1 MSATPAPKIVQRMN
15 AFNKFMSEDFPG
27 GPRIV
32 KMAWVINFQ
41 KGMTLFWVLG
51 LMLYFGNYSAAAW
64 TYFAL
69 HGSYGIIWLMKD
81 RLFPDPNWEKKVR
94 LGSAFNMWAMVLGPY
109 WIAPFLLIS
118 DVLGP
123 RPETPTWLLGMAGFI
138 YAIGVVLMTGADA
151 QKYFTLKV
159 KRGLITDGFFK
170 RIRHPNY
177 LGEMM
182 IYGSFALVVEH
193 WLPWV
198 ILAWVWINLFS
209 VNMLMKEASMSRYPE
224 WAAYKARTGML
235 LPKLLVPSAS
245 TEPTT
250 KPV

>member
-1 MSATPAPKIVQRMN
+1 MSATPASKIIQRMS
-15 AFNKFMSEDFPG
+15 ALNKFMSEDFLG

-32 KMAWVINFQ
+32 KMASVINFQ

-51 LMLYFGNYSAAAW
+51 LMLHYGNYSAAAW

-81 RLFPDPNWEKKVR
+81 RLFPDPNWEKRVTV
-94 LGSAFNMWAMVLGPY
+94 GAAFNMWAIVLGPY

-123 RPETPTWLLGMAGFI
+123 RAETPTWLLGLAGFT
-138 YAIGVVLMTGADA
+138 YAIGLLLMTGADA

-159 KRGLITDGFFK
+159 KRGLITDGFFT

-182 IYGSFALVVEH
+182 IYGSFALIAQH
-193 WLPWV
+193 WLPWA
-198 ILAWVWINLFS
+198 ILSYVWISLFT

-224 WAAYKARTGML
+224 WAAYKARSGML
-235 LPKLLVPSAS
+235 LPKLLVPASS

-250 KPV
+250 KPA